1 VNSACYPGMW
11 VRSDTRVLCS
21 LLQFL
26 ALYTLIYTCT
36 TCTKYTCIAC
46 QDIRIYGAIYRMQTS
61 YNTAFTDDAEPRRAD
76 GNPASSPSYR
86 LWKPANYSPGVS
98 IGARDPQSAEISSLT
113 TELERPALSSF
124 TPEIG
129 SIFFSLA
136 STVLFDRLIRGCRL
150 QWVLSEESRP
160 SVAQGMS
167 IWN

>member
-1 VNSACYPGMW
+1 
-11 VRSDTRVLCS
+11 
-21 LLQFL
+21 
-26 ALYTLIYTCT
+26 
-36 TCTKYTCIAC
+36 
-46 QDIRIYGAIYRMQTS
+46 MQTS

-76 GNPASSPSYR
+76 GNPAWSPSCR
-86 LWKPANYSPGVS
+86 LWEPTNHSPGVS